1 MNKYQFKLCTFVKHC
16 FLGWAMTDIKLPNN
30 ATDSIKG
37 VIYQFYIALDYC
49 FALRKG
55 EKIYVERF
63 GDITVSSDSQIEIK
77 NYNSPLT
84 DTHENLWK
92 TLKNWLDEDFD
103 PSSYNHLVLL
113 TTQYLGSKSTL
124 FGWNN
129 LDPNQKLEK
138 LQAIQNSYQNRTKK
152 DQITDELISTV
163 LSTDNRS
170 RLNNVLSKFTITT
183 DHPNGE
189 EFYENLKE
197 IHGKGVLAE
206 NRGRYIDSLMG
217 FIINPKMADQTGWE
231 ISYDEFTAQVRAY
244 TDLYRAKTI
253 IFPSHTKPN
262 VDSTQ
267 YDTYLFVRKINA
279 IELFDE
285 IPYAIT
291 DYVRTQETI
300 VRELK
305 NHAVPE
311 SSYKAYE
318 ENLLEIHNQEYRKA
332 KRQCADDVIGNSQ
345 SFYDTMMNK
354 EVQQFHSFNNTPLY
368 FRNGVI
374 HSIADDDTRDLKW
387 KLSDE

>member
-1 MNKYQFKLCTFVKHC
+1 
-16 FLGWAMTDIKLPNN
+16 MTDIKLPNN

-49 FALRKG
+49 FTLRKG
-55 EKIYVERF
+55 ERIYVERF
-63 GDITVSSDSQIEIK
+63 GDITISSNSQIEIK
-77 NYNSPLT
+77 NYSSPLT

-92 TLKNWLDEDFD
+92 TLKNWLEEGFD
-103 PSSYNHLVLL
+103 PSLYKHLVLL
-113 TTQYLGSKSTL
+113 TTQYLGSKSIL
-124 FGWNN
+124 FGWNK
-129 LDPNQKLEK
+129 LDTNKKLEK
-138 LQAIQNSYQNRTKK
+138 LQAIQNSYQKRTKRN
-152 DQITDELISTV
+152 QTIDELISIV
-163 LSTDNRS
+163 LSEKNRS
-170 RLNNVLSKFTITT
+170 QLNDILSKFTITT
-183 DHPNGE
+183 EFPNSE

-206 NRGRYIDSLMG
+206 NREKYIDSLMG
-217 FIINPKMADQTGWE
+217 FIISPKMADQSGWE
-231 ISYDEFTAQVRAY
+231 ISYDEFTTQVSAY
-244 TDLYRAKTI
+244 TDLYRTKTI
-253 IFPSHTKPN
+253 VFPSHTKPN
-262 VDSTQ
+262 IDSTQ
-267 YDTYLFVRKINA
+267 YSTHLFVRKINA

-300 VRELK
+300 VHELK

-332 KRQCADDVIGNSQ
+332 KRQCAGDVIGNSQ
-345 SFYDTMMNK
+345 SFYDMMMNK
-354 EVQQFHSFNNTPLY
+354 EIQQFHSFNNTPLY